1 MSLFVDVYEVLS
13 NRLKSEFLGLIERE
27 KGVYDRSIR
36 RICDVCKN
44 YIGYGELRYDKMEDA
59 ISRLLEEGIQGKP
72 FLTLLYAILH
82 ESLDED
88 EAALEHLK
96 SFAASDMASPFRNE
110 LADFMTLGRFATLED
125 YNLLEEAATI
135 LMERYSTEEDINDI
149 LSNLYL
155 KVEHDEYIPV
165 FQRLLVRAK
174 EKYPDNVV
182 LEGFEGFINTKGKD
196 YRKALESFMA
206 VKDKVEQDKENT
218 YFHFNMATAWN
229 NIAGCYLKLGDLAA
243 TLVSCETALQH
254 EQQSEDYKVGPA
266 LLYKKAEALLLSG
279 EKDQA
284 SVIVKL
290 LLDENAQDEKALELK
305 GML

>member
-1 MSLFVDVYEVLS
+1 MSLFVDVHEVLS

-27 KGVYDRSIR
+27 KGGYDRSVR

-59 ISRLLEEGIQGKP
+59 ISRLQEEGIQGKP

-88 EAALEHLK
+88 ETALEHLEK
-96 SFAASDMASPFRNE
+96 FSPSDMASSFRNE
-110 LADFMTLGRFATLED
+110 LADFMALGRFATLKE
-125 YNLLEEAATI
+125 YSRLEEAANI
-135 LMERYSTEEDINDI
+135 LMERYSTEEDISDI

-174 EKYPDNVV
+174 EKYPGNLALDG
-182 LEGFEGFINTKGKD
+182 LEGFINTKGKD
-196 YRKALESFMA
+196 YRKALESFMT
-206 VKDKVEQDKENT
+206 VKEKVEQDKENP

-229 NIAGCYLKLGDLAA
+229 NIAGCYLKLGDVAA
-243 TLVSCETALQH
+243 TLESCETALQH
-254 EQQSEDYKVGPA
+254 EQKSEDYKVGPA

-279 EKDQA
+279 EKDQ
-284 SVIVKL
+284 SSLIVNQ
-290 LLDENAQDEKALELK
+290 LLDENPQDETALELK
-305 GML
+305 SRL